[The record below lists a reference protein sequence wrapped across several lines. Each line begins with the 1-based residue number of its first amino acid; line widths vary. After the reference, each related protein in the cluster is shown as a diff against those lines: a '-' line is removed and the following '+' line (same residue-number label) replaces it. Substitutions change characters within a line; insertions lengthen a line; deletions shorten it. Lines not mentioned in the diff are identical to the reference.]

1 MTQYPDFT
9 QQILQLKSLS
19 QVSEDEQKQRL
30 LNKWVEQLDNINEQ
44 IKHLEKIEKFAQRVS
59 KD

>member
-1 MTQYPDFT
+1 MKQYPDFT
-9 QQILQLKSLS
+9 QQILQLESLAQS
-19 QVSEDEQKQRL
+19 SEDDQKQRL

-44 IKHLEKIEKFAQRVS
+44 IKHLEKIEKFAQQVS

>member
-1 MTQYPDFT
+1 MAQYPDFT
-9 QQILQLKSLS
+9 QQILQLKALS
-19 QVSEDEQKQRL
+19 QDSSDSQKQRL
-30 LNKWVEQLDNINEQ
+30 LEKWIEQLDTINEQ

>member
-1 MTQYPDFT
+1 MIDYPDFT
-9 QQILQLKSLS
+9 QQILQLKALS
-19 QVSEDEQKQRL
+19 HNASDEQKQRL
-30 LNKWVEQLDNINEQ
+30 LAKWVEQLESIDVQ

>member
-1 MTQYPDFT
+1 MEQYPDFT
-9 QQILQLKSLS
+9 QQILQLESLAQS
-19 QVSEDEQKQRL
+19 SEDDQKQRL

-44 IKHLEKIEKFAQRVS
+44 IKHLEKIEKFAQQVS